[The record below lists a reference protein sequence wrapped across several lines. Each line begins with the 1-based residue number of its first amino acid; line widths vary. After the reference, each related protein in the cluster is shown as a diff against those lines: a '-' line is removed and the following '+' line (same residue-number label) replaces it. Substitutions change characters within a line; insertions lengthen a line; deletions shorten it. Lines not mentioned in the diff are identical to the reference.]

1 MRIYLVG
8 DGGVNREKG
17 AGGGEVIHKKR
28 RESKKVNWIKKKKT
42 NFHYFKL
49 IFFSLFNLK
58 YLATW
63 IIYHQGG
70 YGINRGY
77 FCQIMTN

>member
-28 RESKKVNWIKKKKT
+28 RESKKVNWIKKKK
-42 NFHYFKL
+42 L
-49 IFFSLFNLK
+49 IFTILN
-58 YLATW
+58 
-63 IIYHQGG
+63 
-70 YGINRGY
+70 
-77 FCQIMTN
+77 